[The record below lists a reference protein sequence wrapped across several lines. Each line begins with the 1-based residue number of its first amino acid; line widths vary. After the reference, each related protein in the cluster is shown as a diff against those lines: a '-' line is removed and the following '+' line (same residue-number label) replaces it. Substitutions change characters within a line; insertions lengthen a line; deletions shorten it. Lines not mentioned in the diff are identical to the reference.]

1 MSSSIF
7 FGPPGTGKTTLARIV
22 AASTQ
27 SAFEELSAVSSG
39 KADVQA
45 VIGRARERLGA
56 QGRRTVLFIDEIH
69 RFNKAQQDALLPVVE
84 SGLVTLIGAT
94 TENPFHSIIGALVS
108 RCRLY
113 EFEGPF
119 AGRPAGGARARG
131 GCTRRA
137 APPGPTCSPRSPPP
151 PPATRA
157 TRSRRSSSRT
167 STRPPADEPEISE
180 QDVEEA
186 VRRRPVRYDRDG
198 DRHYDTISAFIKSV
212 RASDPDAALYYLAV
226 MLEGGEDP
234 VYIARRI
241 AILASEDIGNADP
254 RALEL
259 AVACARVVEL
269 VGLPECRYALSQATA
284 YLALAPKSN
293 TAATS
298 LGAAQEAVRAHAT
311 ARPPAALRDA
321 SYRGARELGSGV
333 GYNYPHDAPGAF
345 VADDHLPPELAGSRF
360 YEPGEHGLEA
370 KLAERVRELRRLR
383 GTRRG
388 GSSLDDALAERRAD
402 QLDGEVARHVLAVED
417 RVHLDDLE
425 RADGIRPRPAAPWR
439 GAPRGRRC
447 RPRTGVPTP
456 GAQNGS
462 ITSMSSETW
471 TCAEPRTCSS
481 APRMTASMPSRS
493 ISEIVKMR
501 TFDRRSRCRSPSSSE
516 RMPISTVRSSSTDGA
531 GQRPAENRSPPQPS
545 APLRPMPW
553 TLPDGVVSGVL
564 QSAWAS
570 SQIVATG
577 PCTRARPPNT
587 PSASEWSPPS
597 TSGSSPA
604 SQRAATWSAISR
616 RR

>member
-1 MSSSIF
+1 MARRGARLQARRLGARPLQAAAERRLAELGGADATPAPPPGSRPRQLQVIRRVAEGRTNREIATELYLSVRTVDMHVRHSLIALGCRSRIDAARKAAELGLLEQPRLESLVSLFDDAAEERRAAHAPLADRMRPRALDEFAGQPQLVGEGAALRRAIEEDRVSSSIF
-7 FGPPGTGKTTLARIV
+7 FGPPGTGKTTLARII
-22 AASTQ
+22 AASTE

-113 EFEGPF
+113 EFEGHSEDDLQGVLERGAAALGDPPHERRR
-119 AGRPAGGARARG
+119 ARRNRRDGCRRRAPRALDARARARARLSRGERG
-131 GCTRRA
+131 GRPRRRGA
-137 APPGPTCSPRSPPP
+137 GG
-151 PPATRA
+151 
-157 TRSRRSSSRT
+157 
-167 STRPPADEPEISE
+167 
-180 QDVEEA
+180 
-186 VRRRPVRYDRDG
+186 RRRPVRYDRDG

-259 AVACARVVEL
+259 AVACSRVVEL

-298 LGAAQEAVRAHAT
+298 LGAAQDAARAHAT

-333 GYNYPHDAPGAF
+333 GYRYPHDAPGAF
-345 VADDHLPPELAGSRF
+345 VADDHLPPELAGTRF
-360 YEPGEHGLEA
+360 YEPREHGLEA
-370 KLAERVRELRRLR
+370 KLAERLRELRRLR
-383 GTRRG
+383 GGDATSALRRQMMRWPSAEQI
-388 GSSLDDALAERRAD
+388 SSTASSPVMFSRSRIGL
-402 QLDGEVARHVLAVED
+402 
-417 RVHLDDLE
+417 
-425 RADGIRPRPAAPWR
+425 
-439 GAPRGRRC
+439 
-447 RPRTGVPTP
+447 
-456 GAQNGS
+456 
-462 ITSMSSETW
+462 TSTTSSEPT
-471 TCAEPRTCSS
+471 APAS
-481 APRMTASMPSRS
+481 A
-493 ISEIVKMR
+493 
-501 TFDRRSRCRSPSSSE
+501 SSSIA
-516 RMPISTVRSSSTDGA
+516 RC
-531 GQRPAENRSPPQPS
+531 
-545 APLRPMPW
+545 
-553 TLPDGVVSGVL
+553 
-564 QSAWAS
+564 AS
-570 SQIVATG
+570 
-577 PCTRARPPNT
+577 R
-587 PSASEWSPPS
+587 
-597 TSGSSPA
+597 
-604 SQRAATWSAISR
+604 
-616 RR
+616 

>member
-1 MSSSIF
+1 MRPRNGVRRTRRWPIACARERSTSSPASRSSWARARRCAGRSRRTASRSSIF

-45 VIGRARERLGA
+45 VIARARERLGA
-56 QGRRTVLFIDEIH
+56 QGQRTVLFIDEIH

-113 EFEGPF
+113 EFEGHSQDDLQ
-119 AGRPAGGARARG
+119 ARARARRR
-131 GCTRRA
+131 CPRRPRRRA
-137 APPGPTCSPRSPPP
+137 RGARGDRRHGRRRCAP
-151 PPATRA
+151 RA
-157 TRSRRSSSRT
+157 LDARARARARDLARRGRISS
-167 STRPPADEPEISE
+167 E
-180 QDVEEA
+180 DVEEA

-293 TAATS
+293 AAGTS
-298 LGAAQEAVRAHAT
+298 LGAAQEAVRAHARRDRL
-311 ARPPAALRDA
+311 RPCATA

-333 GYNYPHDAPGAF
+333 GYNYPHNAPGAF
-345 VADDHLPPELAGSRF
+345 VADEHLPEELAGSRF

-383 GTRRG
+383 GNPE
-388 GSSLDDALAERRAD
+388 ER
-402 QLDGEVARHVLAVED
+402 Q
-417 RVHLDDLE
+417 
-425 RADGIRPRPAAPWR
+425 
-439 GAPRGRRC
+439 
-447 RPRTGVPTP
+447 
-456 GAQNGS
+456 
-462 ITSMSSETW
+462 
-471 TCAEPRTCSS
+471 
-481 APRMTASMPSRS
+481 
-493 ISEIVKMR
+493 
-501 TFDRRSRCRSPSSSE
+501 RSR
-516 RMPISTVRSSSTDGA
+516 
-531 GQRPAENRSPPQPS
+531 
-545 APLRPMPW
+545 
-553 TLPDGVVSGVL
+553 
-564 QSAWAS
+564 
-570 SQIVATG
+570 
-577 PCTRARPPNT
+577 
-587 PSASEWSPPS
+587 
-597 TSGSSPA
+597 
-604 SQRAATWSAISR
+604 
-616 RR
+616 